1 MRQVMEVITR
11 IRNIRGEMNIAPS
24 LKLKAALVAPDAE
37 LMRTLENGKSSIMNL
52 ANLEALTISREMAE
66 PKGAATAVAGSVRV
80 YVFLAGVIDVAGE
93 GARLAKEIARIDKE
107 LALVSKKLANPAFIA
122 KAAETV
128 VKKEQAK
135 ARELDEK
142 RTALEAALA
151 RLQAFAAA

>member
-24 LKLKAALVAPDAE
+24 LKLKAALVAADAE
-37 LMRTLENGKSSIMNL
+37 MMRTLENGRNSIMNL
-52 ANLEALTISREMAE
+52 ANLETLTISREMAE

-122 KAAETV
+122 KAAEAV

-135 ARELDEK
+135 ARELEEK

-151 RLQAFAAA
+151 RLQAFAEA